1 MADQIVMK
9 PKEWFK
15 PPRRCRTVID
25 QAELRELADN
35 MVAIGILHPLHCL
48 VTGEVISGNRRRLAS
63 LLDDRLKMLP
73 AMIVS
78 DELTAKELRIR
89 RISENLQR
97 ADSLLDKFEECQGLL
112 EEEPG
117 ATQAD
122 VARLLH
128 VHPST
133 VTRIMS
139 LDTCIPEVR
148 AAADTIGIAAVYKLS
163 GETPERQAELL
174 ARILDKGRKQLGG
187 SNCTMQSGDGQSTP
201 PPSFT
206 IHLPEAKAVT
216 LKGADS
222 YDATIELLKK
232 ALADVEAAKRT
243 KDVSFKLYK
252 LALRDRRKLAEPVK
266 PAADLVAV

>member
-1 MADQIVMK
+1 MEQSVK
-9 PKEWFK
+9 RPKTWLK
-15 PPRRCRTVID
+15 PPRRGRSVID

-35 MVAIGILHPLHCL
+35 IVAIGMLHPIHCL
-48 VTGEVISGNRRRLAS
+48 ATGEVISGNRRRLAS
-63 LLDDRLKMLP
+63 LLDDRITEVP
-73 AMIVS
+73 VVIVS
-78 DELTAKELRIR
+78 DAITAKELRIR
-89 RISENLQR
+89 RSSENVQR
-97 ADSLLDKFEECQGLL
+97 ADSLLDKFEECKGLL
-112 EEEPG
+112 EEGPG
-117 ATQAD
+117 ATQSD
-122 VARLLH
+122 VARMLN

-139 LDTCIPEVR
+139 LETCIPEVR
-148 AAADTIGIAAVYKLS
+148 AAADAIGIAAVYKLS

-174 ARILDKGRKQLGG
+174 ARILDKGRKQPGG
-187 SNCTMQSGDGQSTP
+187 NCTVQSGDGGSTP

-252 LALRDRRKLAEPVK
+252 LALRDRRKPAEPVK